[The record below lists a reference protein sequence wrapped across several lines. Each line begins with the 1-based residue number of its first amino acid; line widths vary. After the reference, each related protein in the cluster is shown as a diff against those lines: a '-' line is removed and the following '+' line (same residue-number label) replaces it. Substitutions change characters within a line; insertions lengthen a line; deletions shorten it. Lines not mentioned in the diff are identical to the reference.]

1 LIVNHRIISEIRR
14 LGLFI
19 DTRRRLNLELPMNLK
34 LFTAV
39 AIFATAHMVA
49 FAQIMTRPVVQTISS
64 DKTKLQAY
72 CELGKL
78 PDQMQKAEDRNH
90 TKAVDALVAK
100 ADPLAQQI
108 GPEYLKIVEGL
119 ERVDPNSAEGQ
130 RFAAVFNSLRE
141 KCK

>member
-1 LIVNHRIISEIRR
+1 
-14 LGLFI
+14 
-19 DTRRRLNLELPMNLK
+19 MNLK
-34 LFTAV
+34 LLEAV
-39 AIFATAHMVA
+39 AIFATAPIVA
-49 FAQIMTRPVVQTISS
+49 FAQNDDPADQAPKPTLADAQNVVQTISS

-72 CELGKL
+72 CKLGKL
-78 PDQMQKAEDRNH
+78 PDQMQKAEDRND

>member
-1 LIVNHRIISEIRR
+1 
-14 LGLFI
+14 
-19 DTRRRLNLELPMNLK
+19 MNLK

-78 PDQMQKAEDRNH
+78 PDQMQ
-90 TKAVDALVAK
+90 
-100 ADPLAQQI
+100 
-108 GPEYLKIVEGL
+108 
-119 ERVDPNSAEGQ
+119 S
-130 RFAAVFNSLRE
+130 
-141 KCK
+141 

>member
-1 LIVNHRIISEIRR
+1 MRVRCLIVNHTIISEIRR

-19 DTRRRLNLELPMNLK
+19 DTRRRLNLGLPMNLK

-78 PDQMQKAEDRNH
+78 PDQMQ
-90 TKAVDALVAK
+90 
-100 ADPLAQQI
+100 
-108 GPEYLKIVEGL
+108 
-119 ERVDPNSAEGQ
+119 S
-130 RFAAVFNSLRE
+130 
-141 KCK
+141 